1 MERSI
6 QKNGLL
12 NLLTLLVVGVA
23 GFAVARYSNSLAG
36 QVGVLFIGVGFLIA
50 AVSWFQMRLEENE
63 RAEKLELEEMAKRH
77 DSSALFEGRDA
88 ELFPAQRSREQFER
102 FFVPLFTV
110 LLCLLQAGGA
120 FFLWRWL
127 AKPTTTVALK
137 QPMVALAL
145 FGLFALVLF
154 LLGKFSATMARLEN
168 HRLLRPGAGYMLLGA
183 YLCFIV
189 AMGIVGVQ
197 AEFAKA
203 DYYIAHVLC
212 GLLALVAVET
222 LINVVLEIYRPRV
235 RGRVGRPLYDSR
247 LVGLLGQPEGL
258 VTTAAQALDY
268 QFGFQVSETW
278 FYRFFERAVG
288 WLLLLQFGVLV
299 LSTCVVVIQP
309 GEQGLLE
316 RFGKPVA
323 GRMLLNPGGHLK
335 CPWPID
341 KVYRFHT
348 DQVQSF
354 TVGSPPAK
362 DAQSQKAVLWTVRH
376 VLQGKEQEFLVA
388 NQAQT
393 SGLLTTNLTANNPLL
408 QEDQTSQKTPPVSF
422 LTVSIPVQYQVT
434 NLIDWAYN
442 NAGASN
448 LLQDIATR
456 EVVRYL
462 VGADMSEL
470 MSSGRMQ
477 ASQDLLNRIQ
487 AQSDKRRLGAK
498 ILSVGLQDLHP
509 PVKVAPD
516 YEKVIAAI
524 QTKQAKILDA
534 NAYQI
539 QTNVMAQAQS
549 TNIVDTAEG
558 NATNRVTGWLSRAAA
573 FTNQIPAF
581 KASPAVYA
589 QRKYLQTFLAAT
601 AGARKYILLTTNTH
615 DVLIFDLQNKIPSD
629 LLGNLTVPSPSTNN
643 VQ

>member
-12 NLLTLLVVGVA
+12 NLLTLLVVGVG

-36 QVGVLFIGVGFLIA
+36 QVAVLFVGVGFLIA

-77 DSSALFEGRDA
+77 DGSALFEGRDA
-88 ELFPAQRSREQFER
+88 DLFPAQRSREQFER
-102 FFVPLFTV
+102 FFVPIFTV

-127 AKPTTTVALK
+127 SKTTTTVELK

-145 FGLFALVLF
+145 FGLFSLVLF
-154 LLGKFSATMARLEN
+154 LLGKFSATIARLED
-168 HRLLRPGAGYMLLGA
+168 HRLLRPGASYMLLGA
-183 YLCFIV
+183 YLCFFV

-197 AEFAKA
+197 AGFAKT

-212 GLLALVAVET
+212 GLLALVSVET

-235 RGRVGRPLYDSR
+235 RGRVSRPLYDSR

-278 FYRFFERAVG
+278 FYRFFEKAVG

-323 GRMLLNPGGHLK
+323 GRTLLNPGGHLK
-335 CPWPID
+335 WPWPID

-354 TVGSPPAK
+354 IVGSPPAK
-362 DAQSQKAVLWTVRH
+362 DAQSEKAVLWTVRH

-388 NQAQT
+388 NRAQS
-393 SGLLTTNLTANNPLL
+393 SGIVTNLAANNPLL
-408 QEDQTSQKTPPVSF
+408 KEDVTSQKTPPVSF

-434 NLIDWAYN
+434 NLIYWAYN

-456 EVVRYL
+456 AVVRYL
-462 VGADMSEL
+462 VGADMNEL
-470 MSSGRMQ
+470 MSSTRMQ

-487 AQSDKRRLGAK
+487 VESDRRRLGAK

-516 YEKVIAAI
+516 FEKVIAAI

-534 NAYQI
+534 DAYRI
-539 QTNVMAQAQS
+539 QTNVMAEAES

-558 NATNRVTGWLSRAAA
+558 NATNSVIGTLSRAAE

-581 KASPAVYA
+581 QASPSVYA
-589 QRKYLQTFLAAT
+589 QRKYLQTLLAAT

-615 DVLIFDLQNKIPSD
+615 DVLVFDLQNKIRSD
-629 LLGNLTVPSPSTNN
+629 LLGNLTVPPPSTNN